1 MNLNRV
7 IEVLKATENLT
18 CIEVSDS
25 SVSIPGYGVD
35 IEHIDGGYVLTE
47 YTQDE
52 NGEYYTNQETLVLAD
67 LIEWIEWFDGLF
79 D

>member
-7 IEVLKATENLT
+7 IEVLKATENLRNIT
-18 CIEVSDS
+18 VFDS

-79 D
+79 G